1 MNCKITPKPKI
12 IAIIPARGGSKGV
25 PQKNIRNLA
34 EKPLIAYSIEAGT
47 ASKYIDMVAVSTED
61 QEITTI
67 SEKYGAEVVKRPDSL
82 AQDDSP
88 TIDAVFHVIES
99 LNIQNEKLTIV
110 VLLQPTSP
118 LRNSQDID
126 SAIKLFLIN
135 DCDSVISVSEY
146 QHSPY
151 WAYKIDDKYL
161 KPLFD
166 NNYLK
171 MRRQD
176 LPKSYMPNGAIYIS
190 TVGFLQEC
198 KSFNSSRTLP
208 YMMPAIRSVDIDTEF
223 DFILAESII
232 TMSNK

>member
-1 MNCKITPKPKI
+1 MNCKIKPKPKI
-12 IAIIPARGGSKGV
+12 IAVIPARGGSKGV
-25 PQKNIRNLA
+25 PQKNIRDLA
-34 EKPLIAYSIEAGT
+34 EKPLIAYSIEAGIT
-47 ASKYIDMVAVSTED
+47 SKYIDMVAVSTED
-61 QEITTI
+61 KKIA
-67 SEKYGAEVVKRPDSL
+67 SVSSKYGAEVVKRPDSL

-88 TIDAVFHVIES
+88 TIDAIFHVIES
-99 LNIQNEKLTIV
+99 LKIQNEKLTIV

-126 SAIKLFLIN
+126 YAIELFLKSE
-135 DCDSVISVSEY
+135 CDSVISVSEY
-146 QHSPY
+146 EHSPY

-176 LPKSYMPNGAIYIS
+176 LPKSYMPNGAIYVS
-190 TVGFLQEC
+190 TVGVLQER

-208 YMMPAIRSVDIDTEF
+208 YVMPAIRSVDIDNEL
-223 DFILAESII
+223 DFIIAESII

>member
-47 ASKYIDMVAVSTED
+47 ASKYIDMVVVSTED

-126 SAIKLFLIN
+126 SAIKLLLVCLN
-135 DCDSVISVSEY
+135 T
-146 QHSPY
+146 
-151 WAYKIDDKYL
+151 
-161 KPLFD
+161 
-166 NNYLK
+166 N
-171 MRRQD
+171 
-176 LPKSYMPNGAIYIS
+176 
-190 TVGFLQEC
+190 
-198 KSFNSSRTLP
+198 
-208 YMMPAIRSVDIDTEF
+208 
-223 DFILAESII
+223 ILHTGPI
-232 TMSNK
+232 K